1 MRLYLD
7 TSVLRRCVEGDAS
20 EQEIALQWI
29 ERAELA
35 PGGTILTSRLARAEC
50 LVKPVRFRN
59 VRRIQ
64 QFEDLFSD
72 NGIVLLSVSD
82 EILELATQ
90 IVADHHIKMPDAIHT
105 ATAIQGRCDALVAR
119 DRPWIEKGPVM
130 GLPLLH
136 FSDHFTDPRRPEE

>member
-1 MRLYLD
+1 VRLYLD
-7 TSVLRRCVEGDAS
+7 TSVLRRCVEGDAT
-20 EQEIALQWI
+20 EQAIALGWI

-59 VRRIQ
+59 VARIQ
-64 QFEDLFSD
+64 QFENLFRD
-72 NGIVLLSVSD
+72 NGIVLLGVSD

-90 IVADHHIKMPDAIHT
+90 IVADNHIKMADAIHT
-105 ATAIQGRCDALVAR
+105 ATALHGGCDALVAK
-119 DRPWIEKGPVM
+119 DRPWIEKSPVM

-136 FSDHFTDPRRPEE
+136 FSE

>member
-7 TSVLRRCVEGDAS
+7 TSVLRRCVEGDSTERAM
-20 EQEIALQWI
+20 ALRWV

-59 VRRIQ
+59 VSRIE
-64 QFEDLFSD
+64 QFESLFQEH
-72 NGIVLLSVSD
+72 GMVLVGVSD
-82 EILELATQ
+82 GILELATQ

-105 ATAIQGRCDALVAR
+105 ATAITGKCDALVAR
-119 DRPWIEKGPVM
+119 DRSWVDKGPVM
-130 GLPLLH
+130 GLPLWH
-136 FSDHFTDPRRPEE
+136 FDD